1 MKERLPLFLG
11 VFSVMALSNA
21 IVPILATFGDSTIS
35 QGAIFAAYFLGAF
48 LFVLPS
54 GFLSDLIG
62 EIPLVRA
69 GMVLTVISGVL
80 LMTTTSP
87 APLIA
92 FRFIEGIGAGLF
104 IPPALS
110 ILNARPD
117 HQTGSGYFMSS
128 LNFGLVAGLIG
139 GGLLVEGTGMLLSG
153 MVFFTVL
160 SVVPAILCL
169 FLRPPARP
177 LLPGESARETARRL
191 LRVTRDY
198 SWLWIST
205 VVLLGI
211 TGGLTALYPEFSDLS
226 PGNVGFVIA
235 SMSLA
240 TAVTILFISRVILSP
255 IPAIRLAAVVM
266 AAAVMLTFLTPLSFV
281 LVGALAGVVMIA
293 QLSFLATAEPRQG
306 VVMGLFSTASYGGM
320 SLLSFVAGTLA
331 EVTSFFSAFLVMALS
346 AVLVAITIGWCRCR
360 PGGGVH
366 DEELAPIDR

>member
-1 MKERLPLFLG
+1 MKEQASLFLG

-54 GFLSDLIG
+54 GFLSDLTG

-117 HQTGSGYFMSS
+117 HQTGSGYFMSF
-128 LNFGLVAGLIG
+128 LNLGLVAGLIG
-139 GGLLVEGTGMLLSG
+139 GGLLVEGTGMPLSG
-153 MVFFTVL
+153 IVFFTAL

-169 FLRPPARP
+169 FLRPVSRP
-177 LLPGESARETARRL
+177 PGESARETGKRL

-198 SWLWIST
+198 FWLWIST

-211 TGGLTALYPEFSDLS
+211 TGALTVLYPEFTDLS
-226 PGNVGFVIA
+226 PGIVGLTIA

-240 TAVTILFISRVILSP
+240 TAVTIIFISHAPLSP

-266 AAAVMLTFLTPLSFV
+266 AAAVMLTFLTPVSFI

-320 SLLSFVAGTLA
+320 SLLSFMAGTLA
-331 EVTSFFSAFLVMALS
+331 EITSFFWAFLVMALS
-346 AVLVAITIGWCRCR
+346 AVLVALTISWCRCR
-360 PGGGVH
+360 QGGAVH
-366 DEELAPIDR
+366 DESR